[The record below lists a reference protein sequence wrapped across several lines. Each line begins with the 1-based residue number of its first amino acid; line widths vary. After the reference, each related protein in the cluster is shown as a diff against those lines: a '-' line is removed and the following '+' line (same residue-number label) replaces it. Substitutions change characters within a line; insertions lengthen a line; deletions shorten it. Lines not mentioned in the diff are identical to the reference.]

1 MFVDGGASHSLF
13 NLATAKKCKLQLD
26 RCLPEI
32 DARLVDGTPLAIL
45 EETRT
50 VRIECGDDFGFSMK
64 FLATTLDGCDVLLG
78 RDWLRR
84 HNPVIDW
91 TTGSCSISKDGKLIT
106 LPAWTPDCIE
116 STCVKAIT
124 ITRHVNRGAQLFAV
138 CLRELAADTDGND
151 IEKLCAAVPPDLAE
165 LIRQYPDIFPDD
177 LPPGLPPERP
187 EDHKIQLE
195 PGAHPTVRTQWRLT
209 QPELAELRSQLES
222 LLEKGFIRPS
232 TSPFAAPILF
242 TPKKDGGIRMCIDYR
257 ALNRVTIKSRYPI
270 PRTDDLLDQLRGA
283 RYFSKIDLRGGYHQI
298 RVFADDCHKT
308 AFRTR
313 YGSYE
318 FTVMPFGLTNA
329 PSTFQRT
336 MNRVFRDLL
345 DKCVIVYLDDILIF
359 SRTREQHLRDL
370 DAVFKRLQENRLIT
384 KGSKCEFFK
393 QELEFL
399 GHVISRDGIKIDPKK
414 IKTIQE
420 WKAPTNVTEL
430 QSFLGFVNYVRRFI
444 PNMAGIT
451 GPLTDLLHK
460 DKNFVWGEEAEAA
473 FQELKQLLVSPPVLR
488 IADPSKPFEVVTD
501 ASDFAIGAVLLQD
514 FGNGLQP
521 IAYESRKLQAA
532 ERNYPIHDKEMLA
545 IIHAFKLWRCY
556 LTGADVTVR
565 TDHKS
570 LQYLRAQPNLN
581 PRQIRW
587 LDYMESH
594 FHYRITY
601 KKGANNIADALTR
614 PTVQSAAVLIT
625 HSNPLLSG
633 LFTHGYT
640 TDPFFTTGNHQ
651 QATTQKGNY
660 YLKAGTDRIWVP
672 AYRLLRE
679 LLIQEVHDSNL
690 SGHFGVDKTQ
700 KLLHRQYYW
709 PDSAN
714 DVQRY
719 VSSCRV
725 CQAMKS
731 TRQRPAGLL
740 QPLEPPERPWQ
751 QVTMDF
757 VTGLPAGPSG
767 NDAVLVVVD
776 RLTKMA
782 HFAPC
787 RTTITAEET
796 ARLFISTVVRLHGIP
811 SAIIS
816 DRDPKFTSKF
826 WKETWAQYGT
836 KLQFSSAYHPQTD
849 GQTERTNQTM
859 EQLIMTNCPDPA
871 RWEHSLAML
880 EFAFNNAPSSTTN
893 HSPFFLNYGMD
904 PVVPTTTTLD
914 NPLGN

>member
-1 MFVDGGASHSLF
+1 MDQAAFDALMQQVAEMSAGMKALTTEVERLREENNELRQARGEARQESPAEEGESTGQAVSGNPLEELTRGFEEEDRQRAAAATTVAVTTIKIKPTSPPPYNPTDKNTTVKGWLFGVEVFFTAANVNDDATRINYAVSLLRGPALEWWRRTLDTGTPTGVTHAADGTSDSANGRASSIFAAYLVTVGFCSGYTASFMALADQVDDMAEAERLDKYISGLKYEIQF
-13 NLATAKKCKLQLD
+13 ELD

-84 HNPVIDW
+84 HNPIIDW

-106 LPAWTPDCIE
+106 LPSWTPDCIE

-195 PGAHPTVRTQWRLT
+195 PGAQPTVRTQWRLT

-370 DAVFKRLQENRLIT
+370 DAVFKRLQDNRLIT

-460 DKNFVWGEEAEAA
+460 DRNFVWGEEAEAA
-473 FQELKQLLVSPPVLR
+473 FQGLKQLLVSPPVLR

-556 LTGADVTVR
+556 LTGADC
-565 TDHKS
+565 
-570 LQYLRAQPNLN
+570 
-581 PRQIRW
+581 
-587 LDYMESH
+587 
-594 FHYRITY
+594 
-601 KKGANNIADALTR
+601 
-614 PTVQSAAVLIT
+614 
-625 HSNPLLSG
+625 
-633 LFTHGYT
+633 
-640 TDPFFTTGNHQ
+640 
-651 QATTQKGNY
+651 QKN
-660 YLKAGTDRIWVP
+660 
-672 AYRLLRE
+672 
-679 LLIQEVHDSNL
+679 
-690 SGHFGVDKTQ
+690 
-700 KLLHRQYYW
+700 
-709 PDSAN
+709 
-714 DVQRY
+714 
-719 VSSCRV
+719 
-725 CQAMKS
+725 
-731 TRQRPAGLL
+731 
-740 QPLEPPERPWQ
+740 
-751 QVTMDF
+751 
-757 VTGLPAGPSG
+757 
-767 NDAVLVVVD
+767 
-776 RLTKMA
+776 
-782 HFAPC
+782 
-787 RTTITAEET
+787 
-796 ARLFISTVVRLHGIP
+796 
-811 SAIIS
+811 
-816 DRDPKFTSKF
+816 
-826 WKETWAQYGT
+826 
-836 KLQFSSAYHPQTD
+836 
-849 GQTERTNQTM
+849 
-859 EQLIMTNCPDPA
+859 
-871 RWEHSLAML
+871 
-880 EFAFNNAPSSTTN
+880 
-893 HSPFFLNYGMD
+893 
-904 PVVPTTTTLD
+904 
-914 NPLGN
+914 

>member
-1 MFVDGGASHSLF
+1 
-13 NLATAKKCKLQLD
+13 
-26 RCLPEI
+26 
-32 DARLVDGTPLAIL
+32 
-45 EETRT
+45 
-50 VRIECGDDFGFSMK
+50 MK

-91 TTGSCSISKDGKLIT
+91 TMGSCCISKHEGLIK
-106 LPAWTPDCIE
+106 LPAWTPDYIE
-116 STCVKAIT
+116 APCVKAVT
-124 ITRHVNRGAQLFAV
+124 IVRHFNKGAQLFAV
-138 CLRELAADTDGND
+138 FLRELTVDTDRKF

-165 LIRQYPDIFPDD
+165 LIRQYPNIFPND

-195 PGAHPTVRTQWRLT
+195 PGAQPTVRTQWRLT
-209 QPELAELRSQLES
+209 QPELEDLRSQIDA
-222 LLEKGFIRPS
+222 LLEKGFIRAS
-232 TSPFAAPILF
+232 TSPFAALILF
-242 TPKKDGGIRMCIDYR
+242 TPKKDGGLRMCIEYR

-270 PRTDDLLDQLRGA
+270 PCTDDLLDQLREA
-283 RYFSKIDLRGGYHQI
+283 RYFSKIDLRGGCHQI

-329 PSTFQRT
+329 PSTFQLT
-336 MNRVFRDLL
+336 MNRIFRDLL
-345 DKCVIVYLDDILIF
+345 DRCVIVYVDNILIF
-359 SRTREQHLRDL
+359 SKTREHHLRDL

-393 QELEFL
+393 KELEFL
-399 GHVISRDGIKIDPKK
+399 GHVVSRDGIKIDPAK

-420 WKAPTNVTEL
+420 WKSPTNITEL

-460 DKNFVWGEEAEAA
+460 DRNFVWGEEAEAA
-473 FQELKQLLVSPPVLR
+473 FQELKNFLVSPPVMR
-488 IADPSKPFEVVTD
+488 IANPSKPFEVVTD
-501 ASDFAIGAVLLQD
+501 ASDFAIGALLLQD

-521 IAYESRKLQAA
+521 IAYESCKLQAA
-532 ERNYPIHDKEMLA
+532 EHNYPIHDKEMLA

-556 LTGADVTVR
+556 LVGADVTVR

-594 FHYRITY
+594 FTYRITF
-601 KKGANNIADALTR
+601 KKGANNIADTLTR
-614 PTVQSAAVLIT
+614 LTVESAAVLIH
-625 HSNPLLSG
+625 HSNPLLTG

-651 QATTQKGNY
+651 QATTQKGDY

-672 AYRLLRE
+672 PYRLLRE
-679 LLIQEVHDSNL
+679 LLIQEVHDSNF

-700 KLLHRQYYW
+700 KLLHRHNYW
-709 PDSAN
+709 PDSSN

-725 CQAMKS
+725 C
-731 TRQRPAGLL
+731 
-740 QPLEPPERPWQ
+740 
-751 QVTMDF
+751 
-757 VTGLPAGPSG
+757 
-767 NDAVLVVVD
+767 
-776 RLTKMA
+776 
-782 HFAPC
+782 
-787 RTTITAEET
+787 
-796 ARLFISTVVRLHGIP
+796 
-811 SAIIS
+811 
-816 DRDPKFTSKF
+816 
-826 WKETWAQYGT
+826 
-836 KLQFSSAYHPQTD
+836 
-849 GQTERTNQTM
+849 
-859 EQLIMTNCPDPA
+859 
-871 RWEHSLAML
+871 
-880 EFAFNNAPSSTTN
+880 
-893 HSPFFLNYGMD
+893 
-904 PVVPTTTTLD
+904 
-914 NPLGN
+914 